1 MSVTDWGRVLGELL
15 TRELLR
21 RRGRRRKPPTGRR
34 LAVLAVLLLSL
45 LVPSVA
51 AGDTLSITPSIRG
64 TPGAN
69 GWYRS
74 KVTVNWVI
82 QPLPDSS
89 SGCDAFTLTGDTRG
103 TTRTCSAT
111 FGSTSISHGITIKI
125 DQTAPSANGAVSRP
139 PD

>member
-1 MSVTDWGRVLGELL
+1 MSGPGGGGVLGGPL
-15 TRELLR
+15 TREV
-21 RRGRRRKPPTGRR
+21 RRGRGGGRNPPTGRR
-34 LAVLAVLLLSL
+34 LAVFAVLLLSL

-111 FGSTSISHGITIKI
+111 LGSTS
-125 DQTAPSANGAVSRP
+125 
-139 PD
+139 

>member
-1 MSVTDWGRVLGELL
+1 MSGPGGGGVLGGPL
-15 TRELLR
+15 TREV
-21 RRGRRRKPPTGRR
+21 RRGRGGGRNPPTGRR

-74 KVTVNWVI
+74 KVTVNWGI
-82 QPLPDSS
+82 QPMPDSS
-89 SGCDAFTLTGDTRG
+89 RGCDAFTPTGDPRGPTRASPPTLG
-103 TTRTCSAT
+103 
-111 FGSTSISHGITIKI
+111 GPSINHGIPLKI
-125 DQTAPSANGAVSRP
+125 DATA
-139 PD
+139 